1 MELVLR
7 GEVDPVPV
15 EAVEQEQAEGEAGW
29 EARDQARALEESV
42 CVLAVEPR
50 LPIRRD

>member
-1 MELVLR
+1 MVPR
-7 GEVDPVPV
+7 GEVDLAPV
-15 EAVEQEQAEGEAGW
+15 EAVEGEQVKGEAGW

-42 CVLAVEPR
+42 CVPAVEPR